1 MFLEEAALIQGKIEL
16 KETGSRMMVSAKNG
30 KCGANYIYSS
40 KLLGNG
46 FRNERENPGNDTA
59 SGWNTE
65 ENSKPMYMLSCIF
78 FVNEI
83 DCGCSIDLVGLNAS
97 YR

>member
-1 MFLEEAALIQGKIEL
+1 
-16 KETGSRMMVSAKNG
+16 MMVSAKNG
-30 KCGANYIYSS
+30 KCGAHNIYSS

-46 FRNERENPGNDTA
+46 FRNKTENPGNETVN
-59 SGWNTE
+59 GWSTE
-65 ENSKPMYMLSCIF
+65 ENSKPMYMLSCIL

-83 DCGCSIDLVGLNAS
+83 DRGCSIDLVGLDAS